1 MHDHGELVAE
11 YGTRFTRTSIY
22 RRHNDEPGWRWVRSG
37 GPSRAAPMRV
47 PSDPAADAIARLPE
61 GALRFS
67 LPRQVGDTLVHQAGG
82 PLALAKLLM
91 SRHPREAY
99 SLAQPMLR
107 ELGAALRRLHAV
119 PEGEAPARLHPGL
132 RRLSRWLAG
141 EPPAD
146 TEEPT
151 AQKLFQAAAERL
163 GPERRATLQTW
174 CATALQSRAGRVLL
188 HGNPGSGLV
197 VPDPDGRAGT
207 LLTGEDLAAG
217 PAYVDTGWVLGE
229 LAELRGIIRS
239 KGGAAPAAQWST
251 LGRSFIEGYGGEL
264 PHEAGIVATLG
275 VLAHIRDYCAFVG
288 WDEWWI
294 SVALDMV
301 AEETDKQGAG
311 MLEW

>member
-1 MHDHGELVAE
+1 MQEQGELVAE
-11 YGTRFTRTSIY
+11 YGTSFTRTAVH
-22 RRHNDEPGWRWVRSG
+22 RCPDDEWGWRWVRSA

-47 PSDPAADAIARLPE
+47 PPEPAAEAIARLPE

-67 LPRQVGDTLVHQAGG
+67 LPRQVGDTLVHKAGG

-91 SRHPREAY
+91 SRHPGEAY
-99 SLAQPMLR
+99 PLARSMLR
-107 ELGAALRRLHAV
+107 ELGAALRRLHAA
-119 PEGEAPARLHPGL
+119 PAGEAAAASHPGL

-146 TEEPT
+146 TEQPT
-151 AQKLFQAAAERL
+151 AGQLLQAVVERL
-163 GPERRATLQTW
+163 GPERRTTLQAW
-174 CATALQSRAGRVLL
+174 CSTVLEDQAGRVLL

-197 VPDPDGRAGT
+197 VPDPDGRAGV
-207 LLTGEDLAAG
+207 LLVGEDLAAG

-229 LAELRGIIRS
+229 LAELRGVIRS

-251 LGRSFIEGYGGEL
+251 LGRSFVEGHGGDL
-264 PHEAGIVATLG
+264 PGEAGIVATLG

-294 SVALDMV
+294 SVALDIV
-301 AEETDKQGAG
+301 AEEVDKRGSG